1 MGAKRILTRVLVSI
15 AFWGFT
21 LLFST
26 CGGGRQPTL
35 QSGAPDVLVGAKG
48 TPKTDLIQ
56 QRLDT
61 GVIQGGDGKS
71 VALVVDVLKEL
82 DALQAPA
89 NVEASVFSELK
100 DELYRQLTAKGA
112 SKLVSKPPTGEKNRV
127 DDLTLTDN
135 GDGTFTLTWTYKN
148 VGDYDQNGIV
158 AIADITPLAEHF
170 QETAEGEGDSFRG
183 WIDGNADGIINI
195 QDITPIAENFFSQ
208 VWEYVIEGA
217 SLTTPGDFSE
227 FARVSFVTT
236 NKEQRGTA
244 SLTFSADDAGL
255 LTTFRVVPV
264 DYENNRGEVSNEV
277 SLPVSAPIIYSVT
290 PTQGFKNE
298 AYTFTANVSGTRP
311 LSYQWDFGG
320 GANPSL
326 FPSPP
331 GGADVV
337 TAEVTL
343 ADTPGDYSALLTV
356 TNQYGEDTYSFTLTV
371 QAREVWV
378 HTWGGSGSESARDLV
393 FDDEG
398 NIYILGR
405 TNSPEFTAGANKEDD
420 LLLLKYSPHGE
431 VLWARTWGGEK
442 SEKAVGIHLA
452 PDGNLVVAGQTNSF
466 GAGRDDV
473 LLLKYNLDGNLI
485 FQKTWGTADLYERVN
500 GSCIDELGNIYIV
513 GYTIAYGSSSTDLL
527 IGKFDLD
534 GNSVWA
540 RRLMTSSEAEVSGIS
555 ISPLGEI
562 YVSGSIDGT
571 GGLKDGLA
579 VRFRVDGEFVQAI
592 AVDAGF
598 SEGLGGN
605 PIFQS
610 DGVLLLS
617 GGYRN
622 QDTED
627 RFGLFIRTLQQME
640 VTEAWSVPGSI
651 DPLLLEGGKILALG
665 YVGEVGNWQSL
676 LVGYDKN
683 LQTNFVRLWNGTWT
697 FLNGLAKDDFK
708 NFFAFGYSRDAIGSW
723 SEQSMVQSA
732 PLTYQIYPTVVLP
745 ESLQEFALSIEGV
758 VSSPLGTLDQ
768 GGGEIDILVI
778 KNLTFLEWIR

>member
-1 MGAKRILTRVLVSI
+1 MMSKNILRGILISTTL
-15 AFWGFT
+15 ATFT

-26 CGGGRQPTL
+26 CGGARQPTL
-35 QSGAPDVLVGAKG
+35 QSGAHDVLVGGKD
-48 TPKTDLIQ
+48 TPE
-56 QRLDT
+56 T
-61 GVIQGGDGKS
+61 GVIQGENGKS
-71 VALVVDVLKEL
+71 VALADVLKEL
-82 DALQAPA
+82 EELEPPPGVDASLFAQIKDAL
-89 NVEASVFSELK
+89 SSELSTLNAQRSPA
-100 DELYRQLTAKGA
+100 EAGSTGRF
-112 SKLVSKPPTGEKNRV
+112 VSKPPTGPANRV
-127 DDLTLTDN
+127 DDLTLLDN
-135 GDGTFTLTWTYKN
+135 LDGTFTLTWTYKN

-170 QETAEGEGDSFRG
+170 QETAEGEGDSWRG

-527 IGKFDLD
+527 IARFD
-534 GNSVWA
+534 
-540 RRLMTSSEAEVSGIS
+540 
-555 ISPLGEI
+555 
-562 YVSGSIDGT
+562 
-571 GGLKDGLA
+571 
-579 VRFRVDGEFVQAI
+579 
-592 AVDAGF
+592 
-598 SEGLGGN
+598 SEGNLLWGETWDFNGGD
-605 PIFQS
+605 QGV
-610 DGVLLLS
+610 GVLALSNVALYVVGSVGSSLIDAESALMLELRPDGQLARELVWDTLDWSDYSSSLLPLS
-617 GGYRN
+617 GGTFLITGSSVNRQTNEWRAYFLEINSNLEVQTATASAQLGSVIIGGDGRYYYRGSTKRDGISYPLVGVSVQLGASASAYLWN
-622 QDTED
+622 AEWSS
-627 RFGLFIRTLQQME
+627 FGLAFDSLNNIYYSGT
-640 VTEAWSVPGSI
+640 
-651 DPLLLEGGKILALG
+651 AL
-665 YVGEVGNWQSL
+665 N
-676 LVGYDKN
+676 
-683 LQTNFVRLWNGTWT
+683 
-697 FLNGLAKDDFK
+697 
-708 NFFAFGYSRDAIGSW
+708 AIGSW
-723 SEQSMVQSA
+723 EDF
-732 PLTYQIYPTVVLP
+732 P
-745 ESLQEFALSIEGV
+745 SIEFSEIG
-758 VSSPLGTLDQ
+758 GTLSSISGELQDIQ
-768 GGGEIDILVI
+768 GDEILCEGKESYPEGVLDIGAGGVDVLIMKGLAW
-778 KNLTFLEWIR
+778 LW